1 MWVCE
6 HKSLFFLIYENNRI
20 PVYQFSSAASNKLAP
35 VYNMW
40 LYFPISLPQFYPH
53 VPPQILSF
61 HERLQFVGPQ
71 LGTVIF
77 LILEC
82 QTSPNLQQVELLH
95 LLWAHR
101 GCRTETAVKTL
112 NLKMGAGREVLWE
125 PADSIAQRFIT
136 NTQVIT
142 LAQEECVNYIF

>member
-1 MWVCE
+1 
-6 HKSLFFLIYENNRI
+6 
-20 PVYQFSSAASNKLAP
+20 
-35 VYNMW
+35 MW

-95 LLWAHR
+95 LL
-101 GCRTETAVKTL
+101 TEA
-112 NLKMGAGREVLWE
+112 AE
-125 PADSIAQRFIT
+125 QRR
-136 NTQVIT
+136 QSRH
-142 LAQEECVNYIF
+142 

>member
-1 MWVCE
+1 
-6 HKSLFFLIYENNRI
+6 
-20 PVYQFSSAASNKLAP
+20 
-35 VYNMW
+35 MW

-112 NLKMGAGREVLWE
+112 NLKICAGREVLWE

-142 LAQEECVNYIF
+142 LAQEECVNYIFNNPTCLPQTEFNIFKFHVCSLSPLTGSYSVPLTSAP